1 LVLQIA
7 PGGQT
12 PGVPIL
18 WAAADAHVKKITL
31 PTRISVLVTD
41 ILLYRVMAASKEKL
55 GSFGLMVPKIL
66 LRGGLT
72 SGGMS
77 ISKRNL
83 ARSSSHAREP
93 LAR

>member
-18 WAAADAHVKKITL
+18 WDAADAHVTKIAL
-31 PTRISVLVTD
+31 PTRISVLVTG
-41 ILLYRVMAASKEKL
+41 ILLYRVMAASKKKL

-66 LRGGLT
+66 RRGGLT
-72 SGGMS
+72 SSGMS
-77 ISKRNL
+77 ISKRKV
-83 ARSSSHAREP
+83 ARSSSLAREQP
-93 LAR
+93 AH